1 MYKFLTILTT
11 IMLSFVNGTIKSY
24 GWGFSKND
32 DHLQPYI
39 GKYSEE
45 IKDTNSYYVGNPDEK
60 VVYLTFDAGYDNGNL
75 VKILD
80 VLKEK
85 NVQGTFFITGDFLNR
100 FSDLVVKINDDGH
113 IIGNHT
119 WSHKNITSLNDEQ
132 IKEELLKVEN
142 KFKEI
147 TGEDIDRYF
156 RPPAGVFNNKS
167 LMTIKGNDYCTIFW
181 SIAYKDWETNKTG
194 DVNNSVNLVIDN
206 LHNGAIILLHT
217 VSKENVEALPI
228 IIDKIRDEGY
238 KISSLNNLFINDNL
252 IN

>member
-11 IMLSFVNGTIKSY
+11 IILSFVNGTIKSY

-119 WSHKNITSLNDEQ
+119 WSHKNITSLNDE
-132 IKEELLKVEN
+132 K
-142 KFKEI
+142 I
-147 TGEDIDRYF
+147 TFPYVVTSDLTLYASFIQNEYIPEVKKGDIR
-156 RPPAGVFNNKS
+156 
-167 LMTIKGNDYCTIFW
+167 
-181 SIAYKDWETNKTG
+181 
-194 DVNNSVNLVIDN
+194 
-206 LHNGAIILLHT
+206 
-217 VSKENVEALPI
+217 ALTLG
-228 IIDKIRDEGY
+228 DKILPYCIKKLPGKGDFKFNGKYTLIDFLE
-238 KISSLNNLFINDNL
+238 LFVL
-252 IN
+252 ILVH